1 MRSNPLHTLARVPG
15 IRARFGA
22 IAASACA
29 LTLAACGGG
38 SDEGTIPQNEGDAIV
53 RQREEVDQLVPDGEC
68 DAAEDGALQV
78 AEAISNLPS
87 EVDGELRQTLISAS
101 GRLVEQTRDP
111 NQCEE
116 PEPEPPPTGAS
127 GEEGVFPEEDG
138 G

>member
-22 IAASACA
+22 MAAFACA

-38 SDEGTIPQNEGDAIV
+38 SDEGTIPQDEGQAILD
-53 RQREEVDQLVPDGEC
+53 QLAQVDQQVSDGEC
-68 DAAEDGALQV
+68 DAAEATALDL
-78 AEAISNLPS
+78 AEEINNLPS
-87 EVDGELRQTLISAS
+87 EVDGELRQTLITAS
-101 GRLVEQTRDP
+101 GRLIEQTRDP
-111 NQCEE
+111 QQCKE

-127 GEEGVFPEEDG
+127 GEEGVLPEEDG